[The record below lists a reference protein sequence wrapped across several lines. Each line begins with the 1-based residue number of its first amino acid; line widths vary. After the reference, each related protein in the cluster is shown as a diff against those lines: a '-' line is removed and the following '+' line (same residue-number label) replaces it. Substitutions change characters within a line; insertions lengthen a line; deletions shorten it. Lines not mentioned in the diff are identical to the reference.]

1 MFFKSKISTLT
12 VCAFLLISVFAGC
25 NIRNNTTQST
35 SADVTKVQET
45 TASQTEQ
52 VDNSAENEINIPI
65 ESTTPNTQQF
75 ADVYEEYTEALVAK
89 TPVLISEFNSEIGN
103 SAENNNPEAL
113 LENKKQKLTDIF
125 YEGLAGFVDVVGDTG
140 ADADEYEFWHN
151 RLEEVYN
158 AQIDELLSS
167 CTVQNGIEYGEDMDY

>member
-1 MFFKSKISTLT
+1 MFFKSKISAIT
-12 VCAFLLISVFAGC
+12 VCAFLFIYVFSGC
-25 NIRNNTTQST
+25 NIINNTKQPT
-35 SADVTKVQET
+35 SADVTKSQEA
-45 TASQTEQ
+45 TASLTEQ
-52 VDNSAENEINIPI
+52 IDNSAENEINIPI

-75 ADVYEEYTEALVAK
+75 SDVYNEYKEALVAK

-140 ADADEYEFWHN
+140 ADADEYEFWHS

-158 AQIDELLSS
+158 AQVDELLSS